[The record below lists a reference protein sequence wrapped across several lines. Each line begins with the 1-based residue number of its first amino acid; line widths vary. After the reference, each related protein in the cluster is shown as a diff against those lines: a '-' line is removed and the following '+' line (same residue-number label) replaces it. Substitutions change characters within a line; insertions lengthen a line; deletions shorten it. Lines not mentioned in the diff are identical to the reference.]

1 MNNHGYLFIP
11 GKQGAVSNNVT
22 DTIHISALLAL
33 IIIIIVEICRRPT
46 YQNILTAQGMYKS
59 KNSDNT
65 LQHKVKTRLVL
76 LLALVYQHT

>member
-1 MNNHGYLFIP
+1 M
-11 GKQGAVSNNVT
+11 
-22 DTIHISALLAL
+22 
-33 IIIIIVEICRRPT
+33 EICRRPT

-65 LQHKVKTRLVL
+65 LQHKVKTHLVW